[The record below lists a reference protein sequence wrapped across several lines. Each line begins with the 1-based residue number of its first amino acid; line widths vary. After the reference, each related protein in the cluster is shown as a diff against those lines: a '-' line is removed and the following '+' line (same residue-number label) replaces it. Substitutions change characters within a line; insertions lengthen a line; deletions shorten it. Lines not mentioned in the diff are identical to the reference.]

1 MVYDAVI
8 IDDEPWS
15 IVDIQKTFPFVELGF
30 RVTSTYL
37 DSRKAMQ
44 ALVESPPHL
53 VVTDICMPNL
63 GGLELIEY
71 LRQKGLPC
79 EVIIMSGYNDF
90 AYAKRAIRQGV
101 FGYCL
106 KPTDTLEVK
115 SLLIDLKKKLDATY
129 GHTSKLPLEMVS
141 PPTAFE
147 ELLAYMRVHYNEKMT
162 LDGLAKRFSL
172 NPNYC
177 CSLFSQSVG
186 TTFSQYLTDMRIDR
200 ARSALA
206 QPGIKVEDIARQVG
220 FSDAFYFSKV
230 FKKQCGLSPR
240 EYRQQL
246 QSQTLPRE

>member
-15 IVDIQKTFPFVELGF
+15 IIDIQKTFPFEELGF
-30 RVTSTYL
+30 RVAGTYL

-44 ALVESPPHL
+44 ALVESPVHL

-71 LRQKGLPC
+71 LRQQGLPC
-79 EVIIMSGYNDF
+79 EVIIMSGYNNF
-90 AYAKRAIRQGV
+90 TYAKRAIRQGV

-129 GHTSKLPLEMVS
+129 GHTNKLPPGMEKPL
-141 PPTAFE
+141 TAFE
-147 ELLAYMRVHYNEKMT
+147 ELLAYMRVHYNEKIT

-186 TTFSQYLTDMRIDR
+186 TTFSRYLTDLRIDR
-200 ARSALA
+200 ARSALT
-206 QPGIKVEDIARQVG
+206 QSGTRVEDIARQVG

-246 QSQTLPRE
+246 LMKTLPRE